1 MSHAL
6 LLDVFYLLLSAV
18 LSGLIGLER
27 EWRNKA
33 AGFRTHVLV
42 GMGTTLLTILSTQGF
57 PSGDP
62 SRIAAQVVT
71 GIGFI
76 GAGVILHRGYLV
88 RGLTTAST
96 LWMTMAIG
104 MAVGVGWLAIAL
116 IATSFAL
123 GALLLLGYIAD
134 LLPFPERQR
143 VYLDVF
149 APPEHAA
156 QMREILDEARSV
168 LRRGER
174 TTGPYGPQV
183 HFSVVLSGV
192 TGGDLLHWSERL
204 TEAGATRVTW
214 NSIGEEPL

>member
-1 MSHAL
+1 MIL
-6 LLDVFYLLLSAV
+6 EILYLILSAG

-42 GMGTTLLTILSTQGF
+42 GMGTTLLTLLSTHGF

-88 RGLTTAST
+88 RGLTTAAT

-104 MAVGVGWLAIAL
+104 MAVGVGWITIAV
-116 IATSFAL
+116 ITTGFAL
-123 GALLLLGYIAD
+123 VALLLLGYITE
-134 LLPFPERQR
+134 LLPVTERQR
-143 VYLDVF
+143 IFLDVIV
-149 APPEHAA
+149 PPEHAG
-156 QMREILDEARSV
+156 EIRALLDESRSV

-174 TTGPYGPQV
+174 SLGPQGPV
-183 HFSVVLSGV
+183 FHFSVVMSGV
-192 TGGDLLHWSERL
+192 TGAEILRWVERL

>member
-1 MSHAL
+1 ML
-6 LLDVFYLLLSAV
+6 LPVLYLLLSAL

-42 GMGTTLLTILSTQGF
+42 GMGTTLLTVLSIHGF
-57 PSGDP
+57 PNGDP

-104 MAVGVGWLAIAL
+104 MAVGVGWITLAL
-116 IATSFAL
+116 ITTAFAL

-143 VYLDVF
+143 IYLDVYS
-149 APPEHAA
+149 PPERADAIREVLEAA
-156 QMREILDEARSV
+156 KSV

-174 TTGPYGPQV
+174 TLGAEGPAF
-183 HFSVVLSGV
+183 HFSVVVSGV
-192 TGGDLLHWSERL
+192 TGGDILHWVDRL

-214 NSIGEEPL
+214 NTIGEEPV

>member
-1 MSHAL
+1 MPHDL
-6 LLDVFYLLLSAV
+6 LFDVFYLLLSAV
-18 LSGLIGLER
+18 LSGFIGLER

-42 GMGTTLLTILSTQGF
+42 GMGTTLLTILSVQAF
-57 PSGDP
+57 PAGDP

-104 MAVGVGWLAIAL
+104 MAVGVRWIAIAL
-116 IATSFAL
+116 IATAFAL
-123 GALLLLGYIAD
+123 GTLLLLGYIAD
-134 LLPFPERQR
+134 WLPFPERQR

-149 APPEHAA
+149 VPPEQA
-156 QMREILDEARSV
+156 RPIRRILDEARTV

-174 TTGPYGPQV
+174 SMGPEGAV
-183 HFSVVLSGV
+183 FHFSVVLSGV
-192 TGGDLLHWSERL
+192 TGGEILDWVERL

>member
-1 MSHAL
+1 MVL
-6 LLDVFYLLLSAV
+6 EVLYLLLSAL

-42 GMGTTLLTILSTQGF
+42 GMGTTLLTVLSTHGF
-57 PSGDP
+57 PAGDP

-104 MAVGVGWLAIAL
+104 MAVGVGWVAIAL
-116 IATSFAL
+116 IATAFAL
-123 GALLLLGYIAD
+123 GALLLLGYVAD
-134 LLPFPERQR
+134 LLPYPVRQR
-143 VYLDVF
+143 VYLDVL
-149 APPEHAA
+149 APPEAA
-156 QMREILDEARSV
+156 SRVREILEEARTV

-174 TTGPYGPQV
+174 GLGAQGPQL
-183 HFSVVLSGV
+183 HFSVVMSGV
-192 TGGDLLHWSERL
+192 TSEDLLRWAERL

-214 NSIGEEPL
+214 NSIGEEPI